1 LTCKNQSAFF
11 FFSSEV
17 AKGLK
22 RESYGFIF
30 GFNTFLA
37 LLFQSI
43 LTLCVTDGVGLAL
56 DPQTQASIKRDWVFL
71 LSLDINVRF
80 YDSSRYMVDFLACWG
95 RFFRLWRR
103 IVSSSIDREY
113 VFRRQFALDMF
124 HAILPQGTTVQTR
137 RCKI

>member
-1 LTCKNQSAFF
+1 MCTNKSNLF
-11 FFSSEV
+11 FFSCEV

-56 DPQTQASIKRDWVFL
+56 DPQTQASMKRGICFFIF
-71 LSLDINVRF
+71 DINVRF
-80 YDSSRYMVDFLACWG
+80 
-95 RFFRLWRR
+95 
-103 IVSSSIDREY
+103 
-113 VFRRQFALDMF
+113 
-124 HAILPQGTTVQTR
+124 TTV
-137 RCKI
+137 